1 MAKLNEVING
11 TDLFVFLTGTSIAHA
26 TSHTLSMKMATRNTS
41 NKDSGLWEQKAPG
54 RMDVTASCDGLMV
67 YGATEFERLSG
78 ALTNRIPVA
87 LKFGQKVLTGSTI
100 DTTYWYASGDF
111 IVTGFDMTAGDAEN
125 ATFSCSFEHY
135 SGFTL
140 TNTTSVV

>member
-26 TSHTLSMKMATRNTS
+26 TSHSLSMKMNTRDTS
-41 NKDSGLWEQKAPG
+41 NKDSGLWIQKAPG
-54 RMDVTASCDGLMV
+54 RMDVTCTAEGLMV

-87 LKFGQKVLTGSTI
+87 LKFGQKVSTGSTI
-100 DTTYWYASGDF
+100 DTQYWYAQGDF
-111 IVTGFDMTAGDAEN
+111 IVTSFDMTAGDAAN
-125 ATFSCSFEHY
+125 ATYSCSFEHY
-135 SGFTL
+135 SGFTM
-140 TNTTSVV
+140 TNTTSIV